1 MSPEKLALMAN
12 QIATALRHKGD
23 GAAQATADHIH
34 DFWEPRMRAELL
46 EMIAASD
53 PRLSETV
60 HAAGAC
66 IRAPSA
72 A

>member
-1 MSPEKLALMAN
+1 MSPDKLALMAN

-23 GAAQATADHIH
+23 GTAGATAEHIN

-46 EMIAASD
+46 AMIAAAD

-60 HAAGAC
+60 HAAGGA
-66 IRAPSA
+66 IRAPGTA
-72 A
+72 